1 MRVIC
6 AGFGRTGT
14 ASLKSALEELLG
26 ASCYHFEEIF
36 RNGQHRKQWSQ
47 FALGEIEMDWET
59 LFADYAATVDFP
71 SCAYYREL
79 TEAFPDALVILS
91 VRDLDSWANSWT
103 GLWLYLRFFRLLR
116 WIPWVGQ
123 IVNILDHII
132 RDRTFHGDMS
142 REGVI
147 ATHKMHLKTVKEAIP
162 ESKLLVYRVQEGWA
176 PLCSAL
182 NVPVPNIPFPR
193 HNAGNMPLI
202 QRVLRKI
209 FTGRWRQLGE

>member
-14 ASLKSALEELLG
+14 ASLKSALETLLG
-26 ASCYHFEEIF
+26 EPCYHFEEIF
-36 RNGQHRKQWSQ
+36 RNAEHRQKWSQ
-47 FALGEIEMDWET
+47 FALGKSHIDWVSLYSE
-59 LFADYAATVDFP
+59 YGATVDFP

-91 VRDLDSWANSWT
+91 VRNLESWADSWT
-103 GLWLYLRFFRLLR
+103 GLWFYLRFFRLLR

-142 REGVI
+142 RKGVI
-147 ATHKMHLKTVKEAIP
+147 ATHKAHIETVKETIQP
-162 ESKLLVYRVQEGWA
+162 SKLLVYRVQEGWE
-176 PLCSAL
+176 PLCTAL
-182 NVPVPNIPFPR
+182 NTPVPETEFPR
-193 HNAGNMPLI
+193 HNAGNTPLI
-202 QRVLRKI
+202 RRVLRKM
-209 FTGRWRQLGE
+209 FTGRWRQLGQ